1 MLVIAG
7 YCRGRFLPLVYVLM
21 SRRTVEDYVR
31 VFESIPMSEDVK
43 VVLVDFEQAL
53 INSLKQMIEN
63 MQLNIKVFW
72 IWSLKFI
79 FKNLLR

>member
-79 FKNLLR
+79 FKIF